1 MSDQDAAPVRD
12 APAGDAP
19 AREGPRD
26 APRDSS
32 RPESS
37 GEAPEENPTPEDG
50 PEQPE
55 DRRFDQAGRNPL
67 SSSGGT
73 GGSGTAHAARRTFAA
88 GRAGRSIS
96 FATDGQYFE
105 GNYFISQSS
114 GGGPAVLQGPVHA
127 EELDRLA
134 GVYCE
139 TSGYQRM
146 KRRLRERGLLVL
158 CGECGSGRTA
168 TALSLLSELTGNRV
182 IRLDPGGRVREI
194 EEVTGGHGHLLEI
207 VPEAEGA
214 EAATPERDGARGP
227 GSGARSRP
235 PGAVLTELHLDR
247 LRGKLAEAGAYGIV
261 LVESGDLADRMLRGR
276 YGVYCPPPPAEQ
288 VLLRHL
294 RVLLKNEPPEA
305 LGKALELAAGPDV
318 KEALGLAELRPAEAA
333 RLADHLAR
341 CLRGELTHRQL
352 LDDCAT
358 FVRAQAR
365 IWFAG
370 ADNPGTLPEALPSL
384 STSAF
389 RIAVAVFNG
398 SAHSLTAEAGE
409 RLAAEMAATLDP
421 EASVGRRLFGTHAEV
436 RPAAARAVVED
447 TELDLGDARVP
458 VRAISFQGDALPTA
472 VLREVWH
479 GYHNAR
485 GPLVRW
491 LRSLC
496 SDPRPQLWVRASV
509 AAGVLCS
516 WDWVHGAG
524 ELIGPLARSDGAVQR
539 MAAATAL
546 AEAARE
552 PAVRPAVQAL
562 LKEWA
567 VCGEPELVS
576 TTALAHG
583 YGMAAGSVSA
593 SLDALAVLVRDGDDP
608 DLTALA
614 SFSVARLLAGP
625 EPETVVRRLADWLL
639 SGRTETADLVLL
651 SMIKALGTRATF
663 LWGLAD
669 TAEPAAGHGRK
680 PLVLAVPA
688 AHPQLAGALA
698 ALVRHTLSTARSGQA
713 ALDTLGTLLRR
724 SAGDAEQ
731 RELACD
737 LLRRIAVERRDRD
750 RLRHLLARLVRDRDE
765 PLDKD
770 DARLMWDAVGE
781 GGGR

>member
-1 MSDQDAAPVRD
+1 M
-12 APAGDAP
+12 
-19 AREGPRD
+19 
-26 APRDSS
+26 
-32 RPESS
+32 
-37 GEAPEENPTPEDG
+37 
-50 PEQPE
+50 
-55 DRRFDQAGRNPL
+55 
-67 SSSGGT
+67 
-73 GGSGTAHAARRTFAA
+73 
-88 GRAGRSIS
+88 
-96 FATDGQYFE
+96 
-105 GNYFISQSS
+105 
-114 GGGPAVLQGPVHA
+114 LQGPVHA
-127 EELDRLA
+127 EELDRLTS
-134 GVYCE
+134 VYCE
-139 TSGYQRM
+139 TAGYQRM

-168 TALSLLSELTGNRV
+168 TALALLSELTGNRV
-182 IRLDPGGRVREI
+182 IRLDPSSRVHEI

-207 VPEAEGA
+207 TPEDENGSESAGDA
-214 EAATPERDGARGP
+214 RPERDG
-227 GSGARSRP
+227 GAGGRSRP
-235 PGAVLTELHLDR
+235 RRTGAVLTELHLDR
-247 LRGKLAEAGAYGIV
+247 LRGKLADAGACGVV
-261 LVESGDLADRMLRGR
+261 LVGSGDLADRMLRGR

-294 RVLLKNEPPEA
+294 RVLLKHEPPEA
-305 LGKALELAAGPDV
+305 LGRALELAAAPDV

-341 CLRGELTHRQL
+341 RLRGELTHGQL
-352 LDDCAT
+352 LEDCAT

-365 IWFAG
+365 SWFAG

-384 STSAF
+384 GTAAF

-421 EASVGRRLFGTHAEV
+421 EAAVGRRLFGTHAEV
-436 RPAAARAVVED
+436 RPAAARAVVEEA
-447 TELDLGDARVP
+447 ELDLGDARVP
-458 VRAISFQGDALPTA
+458 VRTIGFQGDALPTA

-479 GYHNAR
+479 GHLNVR

-496 SDPRPQLWVRASV
+496 GDPRPQLWVRASV

-524 ELIGPLARSDGAVQR
+524 ELIGPLARSDGAVRR

-552 PAVRPAVQAL
+552 PAVRPAVHAL

-567 VCGEPELVS
+567 AGGEAALVS
-576 TTALAHG
+576 TAVMAHG

-593 SLDALAVLVRDGDDP
+593 SLDALAQLVRTEEDP
-608 DLTALA
+608 ELTALA
-614 SFSVARLLAGP
+614 AFSAARLLAGP
-625 EPETVVRRLADWLL
+625 EPDTVVRRLADWLL

-651 SMIKALGTRATF
+651 TVIKALGTRATF
-663 LWGLAD
+663 LWGLHD
-669 TAEPAAGHGRK
+669 TAERAARHDRK
-680 PLVLAVPA
+680 PLALAVPA
-688 AHPQLAGALA
+688 AHPELAGAIA

-731 RELACD
+731 CELACD

-750 RLRHLLARLVRDRDE
+750 RLRHLLAGLVRDRDE